1 MKFPVTSIENLRGL
15 GYTEDEARF
24 LSIVATHSGYF
35 SMRQFLEFT
44 RAKSGDRSMAFTQKV
59 LGKGHAFARLLLR
72 NGRVYHLF
80 SRIVYRALAREN
92 LRNRREHGIEH
103 IRSRLIILDFVLG
116 HLDCNYLE
124 TEHDKIHYFCG
135 QLSVPKQSL
144 PTKHYIGA
152 IHKKA
157 TERYFV
163 DKFPMFFRPD
173 FTAVNFTFIDPGW
186 QNLASFETHLF
197 AYSGLFGVLQDVHLT
212 YVATRSTRFEPAEEV
227 LGYFRLR
234 EAWEAKKYALF
245 SNDDIERLNE
255 LTQRFGKHPCQER
268 YPAWRDR
275 QVSSDMVR
283 SQFRDLAPQRKVT
296 FDAELVDGQ
305 AALFEAKPK
314 RKTNPETAMKVK
326 AVSDSTF
333 SSPFRPVFAAEQ
345 EERQKNN
352 ADAPTRSTNRNAAKT
367 STSGGSDPMGSTF
380 SRPKS

>member
-103 IRSRLIILDFVLG
+103 IRAR
-116 HLDCNYLE
+116 
-124 TEHDKIHYFCG
+124 
-135 QLSVPKQSL
+135 LSVPKQSL

-314 RKTNPETAMKVK
+314 RKTNPQTAMKVK

-333 SSPFRPVFAAEQ
+333 SSPFRPVFTTEQ
-345 EERQKNN
+345 EALQKNN
-352 ADAPTRSTNRNAAKT
+352 ADAPPRSTNRNAAKT

>member
-186 QNLASFETHLF
+186 QNLASFENHLF

-212 YVATRSTRFEPAEEV
+212 YVATRSTRFEPARKMLLSMVDRPPKVDPGEEV
-227 LGYFRLR
+227 LRYFRLR

-245 SNDDIERLNE
+245 SNDDIEFLNE
-255 LTQRFGKHPCQER
+255 ATHRFHAQRFQDLYQSWNRGTLEESTLGSMF
-268 YPAWRDR
+268 AGSNGAR
-275 QVSSDMVR
+275 QVRFDTYLVKPQAFLSR
-283 SQFRDLAPQRKVT
+283 SL
-296 FDAELVDGQ
+296 
-305 AALFEAKPK
+305 
-314 RKTNPETAMKVK
+314 
-326 AVSDSTF
+326 
-333 SSPFRPVFAAEQ
+333 
-345 EERQKNN
+345 
-352 ADAPTRSTNRNAAKT
+352 
-367 STSGGSDPMGSTF
+367 GGRG
-380 SRPKS
+380 